1 MREAGPKAGM
11 RIRSL
16 AWLTVLAGAC
26 LMHAASA
33 VTFPNSEH
41 ESRAMLTIGESDNGR
56 TLDIGCGESVRV
68 SLPENATTGYRWTI
82 DRYDER
88 VIEAISSEAA
98 YPASAL
104 GSGGEV
110 AFTLRGKNVGSGEVT
125 LKYWRHWEGESSVR
139 ARFQV
144 RLNVHP

>member
-1 MREAGPKAGM
+1 MRLHSFPT
-11 RIRSL
+11 RRS
-16 AWLTVLAGAC
+16 
-26 LMHAASA
+26 
-33 VTFPNSEH
+33 
-41 ESRAMLTIGESDNGR
+41 SDLNGR

-68 SLPENATTGYRWTI
+68 SLPENATTGYRWAI

-88 VIEAISSEAA
+88 VIEAIASEAA
-98 YPASAL
+98 YPAGTP

>member
-33 VTFPNSEH
+33 VTFPNSEPDP
-41 ESRAMLTIGESDNGR
+41 RAMLTIGESDNGR

-68 SLPENATTGYRWTI
+68 SLPENATTGYRWAI

-88 VIEAISSEAA
+88 VIEAIASEAA
-98 YPASAL
+98 YPAGTP

-144 RLNVHP
+144 RLNMHP

>member
-33 VTFPNSEH
+33 VTFPNSEPDP
-41 ESRAMLTIGESDNGR
+41 RAMLTIGESDNGR

-68 SLPENATTGYRWTI
+68 SLPENATTGYRWAI

-88 VIEAISSEAA
+88 VIEAIASEAA
-98 YPASAL
+98 YPAGTP

>member
-1 MREAGPKAGM
+1 M

-33 VTFPNSEH
+33 VTFPNSEPDP
-41 ESRAMLTIGESDNGR
+41 RAMLTIGESDNGR

-68 SLPENATTGYRWTI
+68 SLPENATTGYRWAI

-88 VIEAISSEAA
+88 VIEAIASEAA
-98 YPASAL
+98 YPAGTP

>member
-1 MREAGPKAGM
+1 MRKAGPKARLG
-11 RIRSL
+11 ILSL
-16 AWLTVLAGAC
+16 AWLAALTGVC

-33 VTFPNSEH
+33 VSLPNSEH
-41 ESRAMLTIGESDNGR
+41 EPRAMLTIGESDNGR
-56 TLDIGCGESVRV
+56 TLDIGCGETVRV

-88 VIEAISSEAA
+88 VIEAIASEAA
-98 YPASAL
+98 YPASTL

-110 AFTLRGKNVGSGEVT
+110 AFTLRGKNVGSGEIT

-139 ARFQV
+139 ARFQI
-144 RLNVHP
+144 RLNVRP

>member
-33 VTFPNSEH
+33 VTFPNSEPDP
-41 ESRAMLTIGESDNGR
+41 RAMLTIGESDNGR

-68 SLPENATTGYRWTI
+68 SLPENATTGYRWAI

-88 VIEAISSEAA
+88 VIEAIASETA
-98 YPASAL
+98 YSVSAL

-110 AFTLRGKNVGSGEVT
+110 AFTFRGKNAGSGEIM

-144 RLNVHP
+144 RLDVRP